1 MNTHQLLC
9 AIRENR
15 CLSTLTDT
23 VYSADT
29 LPVRVNT
36 YPAAFICNTDPQHLP
51 GKHWIVF
58 WFQDAYHSECY
69 DSLGQL
75 PGTYDLNFD
84 LFLQRNTTKCVYNN
98 EVLQKAGTDT
108 CGYHVLFYLL
118 MKCRSIPLIKIV
130 TQLKQCNS
138 SDKFVVDY
146 VTHHFRCL

>member
-1 MNTHQLLC
+1 MNTDQLLC

-15 CLSTLTDT
+15 CLSSMTDT

-29 LPVRVNT
+29 LPRRVNT
-36 YPAAFICNTDPQHLP
+36 YPAAFICNTDQQYLP
-51 GKHWIVF
+51 GKHWILF
-58 WFQDAYHSECY
+58 WFQDAHHSECY

-75 PGTYDLNFD
+75 PGTYYHNFD

-98 EVLQKAGTDT
+98 EPLQKEGTDT

-130 TQLKQCNS
+130 RQLKQWDS
-138 SDKFVVDY
+138 SDQFVIDY
-146 VTHHFRCL
+146 VTHQFRCL

>member
-1 MNTHQLLC
+1 MNTSQLLC

-15 CLSTLTDT
+15 CLSFVADT

-29 LPVRVNT
+29 LPVSVNT
-36 YPAAFICNTDPQHLP
+36 FPSAFICNTDPMHLP

-58 WFQDAYHSECY
+58 WFQDSYHSECY

-75 PGTYDLNFD
+75 PGAYNLNFD
-84 LFLQRNTTKCVYNN
+84 SFLQRNTEICLYNN
-98 EVLQKAGTDT
+98 EPTQKAGTDT

-118 MKCRSIPLIKIV
+118 MKCRSLSLIKIV
-130 TQLKQCNS
+130 EQLKQCDS

-146 VTHHFRCL
+146 VTHHFWCL